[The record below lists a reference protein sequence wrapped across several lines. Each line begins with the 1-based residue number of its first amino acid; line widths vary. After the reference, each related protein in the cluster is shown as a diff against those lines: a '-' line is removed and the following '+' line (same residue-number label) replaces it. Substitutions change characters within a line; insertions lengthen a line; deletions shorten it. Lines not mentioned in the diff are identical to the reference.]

1 MKKIL
6 RKLAGLLAG
15 MALAGLAYGQ
25 STTKPQ
31 IPPGWTEQEAIQW
44 QTQHQDKLPD
54 GMGGVESLNLDL
66 NKLTFM
72 AGKKLDC
79 KNMLGGLLKCCKKPV
94 PDANKSW
101 WDAYRKNQKKAT
113 AVNATKL
120 LDHVQGA
127 WSQMD
132 AGADHWD
139 LSQSFTSS
147 FENLLGGGGDVSG
160 NETGN
165 MAEVNK
171 AFMNDQNTRVK
182 PNLQWYCDDS
192 DFETAVQRNAGT
204 CHYLGSRCQSKVLG
218 TCLVK
223 KEIYCCFNSP
233 MSRMMREELLKQGVG
248 DMGTAKNPNCAGIPM
263 AQMMSLNIGSEDD
276 LNEII
281 GRMQMGGFLP
291 DDVMDPKVAE
301 DLYTGSGNNYGNPNR
316 VPVSGRTEQRLDD
329 MDYQGSTAAIEA
341 DVNKTVPT
349 QTSDAPT
356 GPGEITFATGFYSV
370 TGGSPVAVSITRNGG
385 SGMVSVVVSTQS
397 GTAQDGR
404 DYSGVNQ
411 TVYWGQGDVASKTVT
426 INTNAF
432 TGTAKRVFRV
442 ALSQPTGGA
451 VVTPYTTDDV
461 ELLPEN

>member
-1 MKKIL
+1 MKKTM
-6 RKLAGLLAG
+6 K
-15 MALAGLAYGQ
+15 ALAGVLCGLAVTAVAYAQ
-25 STTKPQ
+25 SNPPA
-31 IPPGWTEQEAIQW
+31 IPEGWTEQQAIQW
-44 QTQHQDKLPD
+44 QTQKEVRSPD
-54 GMGGVESLNLDL
+54 DIGGVESLNLDL

-72 AGKKLDC
+72 AGKRLDC

-101 WDAYRKNQKKAT
+101 WDAYRKTQKQAS
-113 AVNATKL
+113 AVDASKL
-120 LDHVQGA
+120 VDHVQGA

-132 AGADHWD
+132 GGADHWD

-160 NETGN
+160 DQSGS
-165 MAEVNK
+165 MADVNA
-171 AFMNDQNTRVK
+171 AFMKDQNTRVK

-233 MSRMMREELLKQGVG
+233 MSRMMREELLQQGVG
-248 DMGTAKNPNCAGIPM
+248 DMGSAKHPNCAGIPM
-263 AQMMSLNIGSEDD
+263 AQMMSLNISDEDD

-291 DDVMDPKVAE
+291 DDVMDPNAAE
-301 DLYTGSGNNYGNPNR
+301 DLYTGSGNNYGNPDR
-316 VPVSGRTEQRLDD
+316 VPVSDRTQSRLDD
-329 MDYQGSTAAIEA
+329 MDYQGSTEAIEA
-341 DVNKTVPT
+341 DVSKTVPT

-370 TGGSPVAVSITRNGG
+370 TGGRPLAISITRNGG
-385 SGMVSVVVSTQS
+385 SGMVSVVVSTQP
-397 GTAQDGR
+397 GTALDGR
-404 DYSGVNQ
+404 DYSGVDQ
-411 TVYWGQGDVASKTVT
+411 TVYWSQGDVTSKTVT
-426 INTNAF
+426 IRTNAF
-432 TGTAKRVFRV
+432 TGTDKRVFRV
-442 ALSQPTGGA
+442 SLSQPTGGA